1 MKRTPAAQ
9 IAFGGVMAALA
20 LVIVNMVGLI
30 PVATYVCPS
39 LCMILLSVV
48 LKLCGRRIGWAWY
61 GAVAILSVLMSPD
74 KEAAAIFA
82 VIGYYPIIKP
92 AFERTKMPNTC
103 KYLFF
108 NVVIL
113 AVYWLLIN
121 LMGLTEIAKEFFE
134 MGLLFTVVMLL
145 MGNMIFQMLDK
156 ILTRITVMDK
166 WGWK

>member
-20 LVIVNMVGLI
+20 LVIMNMVGLI

-121 LMGLTEIAKEFFE
+121 LMGLTEIAKEFSE

-166 WGWK
+166 WGRK